1 MPQPCCKCVEL
12 SFFATRSVVAGTL
25 KCGSCLRFAV
35 SKMQTANLKL
45 QTGASRHSTRPH
57 VAVAAPKPARR
68 GPPCTPLVAPPI
80 ARNNFLICFLICKAQ
95 CHIDRHKPN
104 HASCNRKPRQ
114 CKLERAFGE
123 NSAKSRGGYKW
134 RGVWHPQKSHF
145 ERTAG
150 RPAGCTGDPCAPVLA
165 LLRPRGCVG
174 GVCPRNASSG
184 CKLQDVAES
193 TAN

>member
-1 MPQPCCKCVEL
+1 MIDHQYLSNRVHSNAGPVCGLQSQKC
-12 SFFATRSVVAGTL
+12 
-25 KCGSCLRFAV
+25 
-35 SKMQTANLKL
+35 KL
-45 QTGASRHSTRPH
+45 QTSNCKPVPRVTLR
-57 VAVAAPKPARR
+57 APTWPWQRQNRR
-68 GPPCTPLVAPPI
+68 GGVPVPCTPLVAPPI

-104 HASCNRKPRQ
+104 HAGCNRKPRQ
-114 CKLERAFGE
+114 CKPQRAFGE
-123 NSAKSRGGYKW
+123 NFAKSKGGSKW

-150 RPAGCTGDPCAPVLA
+150 RPPGCAGDPYAPVLA